1 MFTMPFLRP
10 APWCRAALPWL
21 VGSCMV
27 ATAWAGPQTAL
38 PLAEDATQVQAC
50 LDQAAQRHGVEA
62 NLLRAVAMQESGM
75 QPAAWRRN
83 TDGSEDMGLMQ
94 VNSRWLPALQ
104 SYGITRQHL
113 MQACVSAD
121 VGAWILRQM
130 IERHG
135 HTWQGVAAY
144 HSSTP
149 AHNQRYAW
157 AVYRRLQAMR
167 TATALAAR

>member
-1 MFTMPFLRP
+1 MVNMPDLRP
-10 APWCRAALPWL
+10 KPGHRAALL
-21 VGSCMV
+21 LAAGCCM
-27 ATAWAGPQTAL
+27 ATAVPAGPQAAA
-38 PLAEDATQVQAC
+38 PAAEEVTQVQAC

-62 NLLRAVAMQESGM
+62 SLLRAVAMQESGL

-83 TDGSEDMGLMQ
+83 TDGSEDLGLMQ
-94 VNSRWLPALQ
+94 VNSRWLPTLQ
-104 SYGITRQHL
+104 GYGITRQHL

-149 AHNQRYAW
+149 AYNQRYAW

-167 TATALAAR
+167 SATSMQPR